1 MQYVIFF
8 LTVDLLAHDTD
19 ADRSLFR
26 GTVIEN
32 ISLRRRGVTEAD
44 VLQVCQRVCLLKPL
58 QV

>member
-1 MQYVIFF
+1 MIFF